1 MAKVILGNHTA
12 VFAAPSEQDR
22 IREFY
27 RGVLDCR
34 AKVKTMKAST
44 SALSISRASL
54 WMRAT
59 F

>member
-34 AKVKTMKAST
+34 AKVKNDEVGRFQ
-44 SALSISRASL
+44 LDGVH
-54 WMRAT
+54 
-59 F
+59 FCFV